1 MKEKIKSYGFW
12 TALAGAMV
20 VLVDALGDLFG
31 FSVSDEIVSG
41 VVMAVAGVL
50 VVLGVVTMP
59 KSEKK
64 EENAEKENFIEDNKT
79 DKEDKEKEGE

>member
-31 FSVSDEIVSG
+31 FSVSDELVSG

-59 KSEKK
+59 KGEKK
-64 EENAEKENFIEDNKT
+64 PPSEET
-79 DKEDKEKEGE
+79 DKDDEEKEGE

>member
-59 KSEKK
+59 KGEKK
-64 EENAEKENFIEDNKT
+64 EKLSEEEKTENDSE
-79 DKEDKEKEGE
+79 EKEGE